1 METNMN
7 NEVIRLPLITLRGM
21 TILPR
26 MVIRFDIS
34 RKKSIKAVEYAMKH
48 ERRVFLVP
56 QKSPEPVEPK
66 LDEIYEY
73 GTVCEIRQVIKIPG
87 GPAQVT
93 VEGLY
98 KASADKY
105 ELENPEI
112 NYAMTTEVDESGGFE
127 DNVER
132 EAWRKVVIKAVED
145 YCNSSGIKSANTVR
159 RLKTIKDD
167 AGFVYEAT
175 AETLDDFMLREEIL
189 ATDDIEEKYFILSHS
204 IMNEADINDY
214 KEFIISKIKTKIGE
228 QQKEYFIN
236 EQIRLLKE
244 ELGGED
250 EDEDL
255 DERVKNLNAPECV
268 KEKLVSEMKKYK
280 SCPKM
285 SSELQVIKNYIDT
298 LLEFPWSN
306 FTEEN
311 NDIKHAEK
319 ILNED
324 HYGLAKVK
332 ERILEFIAVK
342 SLSKESDAPIICLVG
357 PPGTGKTSVA
367 ISVAR
372 ALNRKYVRI
381 CLGGVRD
388 EAEIRGHRRTYVGAM
403 PGRIV
408 EGISQAGTLN
418 PLMLLDEIDKVG
430 TDSRGDTA
438 SALLEVLDSAEN
450 SAFHDHFMEVPV
462 DLSKCFF
469 MATANDTQTI
479 PKPLLDRMEVI
490 EINSYTETEKF
501 HIAKEHLIPK
511 QIKKNGLMAKQL
523 SFSKDAVNG
532 IINGYTREAGVRELE
547 RSIAAVCR
555 KAAAK
560 IVSGETQTNKIKAS
574 NLKEYLGTIK
584 FDKEE
589 ALKSDAVG
597 IVKGLAWTAVGGV
610 TLDVEACI
618 MDGKGEIT
626 LTGQLGDVMKES
638 AIVALGYI
646 RSKASEYGI
655 DKELFENKDIHIHI
669 PEGAVPKDGPSAGI
683 TMTLAMLS
691 AYTNRKVSH
700 EYAMTGEI
708 TLHGNVLPI
717 GGLKEKILAA
727 KNAGIKKII
736 VPDKNKKDV
745 LDIEAE
751 ILENVEIIY
760 VKKMDDVIRRALCKE
775 D

>member
-1 METNMN
+1 MN

-98 KASADKY
+98 KAVADKY
-105 ELENPEI
+105 ELEDSEI
-112 NYAMTTEVDESGGFE
+112 NYAMTKEVDESGGFE

-214 KEFIISKIKTKIGE
+214 KEFIISKIKTKISE

-250 EDEDL
+250 EDEEL
-255 DERVKNLNAPECV
+255 DEKVKNLNAPECV

-511 QIKKNGLMAKQL
+511 QIKKNGLTTKQV

-532 IINGYTREAGVRELE
+532 IIDGYTREAGVRELE

-638 AIVALGYI
+638 ARAGISYI
-646 RSKASEYGI
+646 RSVSKKYAIAE
-655 DKELFENKDIHIHI
+655 DFFEKHDIHVHI

-683 TMTLAMLS
+683 TMATAMLS
-691 AYTNRKVSH
+691 AVTGKKVRADL
-700 EYAMTGEI
+700 AMTGEI
-708 TLHGNVLPI
+708 TLRGRVLPI
-717 GGLKEKILAA
+717 GGLKEKLLAA
-727 KNAGIKKII
+727 KNARIQTVLIPKE
-736 VPDKNKKDV
+736 NTADV
-745 LDIEAE
+745 EELSSE
-751 ILENVEIIY
+751 ITKGLEIIP
-760 VKKMDDVIRRALCKE
+760 VETMEEVLKKALTR
-775 D
+775 

>member
-1 METNMN
+1 MN

-98 KASADKY
+98 KAVADKY
-105 ELENPEI
+105 ELEDSEI
-112 NYAMTTEVDESGGFE
+112 NYAMTKEVDESGGFE

-145 YCNSSGIKSANTVR
+145 YCNSSDIKSANTVR

-214 KEFIISKIKTKIGE
+214 KEFIISKIKTKISE

-250 EDEDL
+250 EDEEL
-255 DERVKNLNAPECV
+255 DEKVKNLNAPECV

-511 QIKKNGLMAKQL
+511 QIKKNGLTTKQV

-532 IINGYTREAGVRELE
+532 IIDGYTREAGVRELE

-760 VKKMDDVIRRALCKE
+760 VKKMDDVIRRSLCKE

>member
-1 METNMN
+1 MN

-98 KASADKY
+98 KAVADKY
-105 ELENPEI
+105 ELEDSEI
-112 NYAMTTEVDESGGFE
+112 NYAMTKEVDESGGFE

-189 ATDDIEEKYFILSHS
+189 ATDDVEEKYFILSHS

-214 KEFIISKIKTKIGE
+214 KEFIISKIKTKISE

-250 EDEDL
+250 EDEEL
-255 DERVKNLNAPECV
+255 DEKVKNLNAPECV

-342 SLSKESDAPIICLVG
+342 SLSKESDVPIICLVG

-532 IINGYTREAGVRELE
+532 IIDGYTREAGVRELE

>member
-1 METNMN
+1 MN

-98 KASADKY
+98 KAVADKY
-105 ELENPEI
+105 ELEDSEI
-112 NYAMTTEVDESGGFE
+112 NYAMTKEVDESGGFE

-214 KEFIISKIKTKIGE
+214 KEFIISKIKTKISE

-250 EDEDL
+250 EDEEL
-255 DERVKNLNAPECV
+255 DEKVKNLNAPECV

-511 QIKKNGLMAKQL
+511 QIKKNGLTTKQV

-532 IINGYTREAGVRELE
+532 IIDGYTREAGVRELE

-560 IVSGETQTNKIKAS
+560 KVSGETQTNKIKAS

>member
-1 METNMN
+1 MK
-7 NEVIRLPLITLRGM
+7 LI
-21 TILPR
+21 
-26 MVIRFDIS
+26 
-34 RKKSIKAVEYAMKH
+34 KW
-48 ERRVFLVP
+48 ER
-56 QKSPEPVEPK
+56 
-66 LDEIYEY
+66 
-73 GTVCEIRQVIKIPG
+73 
-87 GPAQVT
+87 
-93 VEGLY
+93 
-98 KASADKY
+98 
-105 ELENPEI
+105 
-112 NYAMTTEVDESGGFE
+112 
-127 DNVER
+127 
-132 EAWRKVVIKAVED
+132 
-145 YCNSSGIKSANTVR
+145 
-159 RLKTIKDD
+159 
-167 AGFVYEAT
+167 T
-175 AETLDDFMLREEIL
+175 AEETLDDFMLREEIL

-214 KEFIISKIKTKIGE
+214 KEFIISKIKTKISE

-450 SAFHDHFMEVPV
+450 SAFYDHFMEVPV

-511 QIKKNGLMAKQL
+511 QIKKNGLMAKQV

-532 IINGYTREAGVRELE
+532 IIDGYTREAGVRELE

-560 IVSGETQTNKIKAS
+560 IVSGETQTNKIKDS

>member
-1 METNMN
+1 MN

-98 KASADKY
+98 KAVADKY
-105 ELENPEI
+105 ELEDSEI
-112 NYAMTTEVDESGGFE
+112 NYAMTKEVDESGGFE

-214 KEFIISKIKTKIGE
+214 KEFIISKIKTKISE

-250 EDEDL
+250 EDEEL
-255 DERVKNLNAPECV
+255 DEKVKNLNAPECV

-342 SLSKESDAPIICLVG
+342 SLSKESDATIICLVG

-511 QIKKNGLMAKQL
+511 QIKKNGLTTKQV

-532 IINGYTREAGVRELE
+532 IIDGYTREAGVRELE

-736 VPDKNKKDV
+736 VPDKNRKDV

>member
-1 METNMN
+1 MN

-98 KASADKY
+98 KAVADKY
-105 ELENPEI
+105 ELEDSEI
-112 NYAMTTEVDESGGFE
+112 NYAMTKEVDESGGFE

-214 KEFIISKIKTKIGE
+214 KEFIISKIKTKISE

-250 EDEDL
+250 EDEEL
-255 DERVKNLNAPECV
+255 DEKVKNLNAPECV

-511 QIKKNGLMAKQL
+511 QIKKNVLTTKQV

-532 IINGYTREAGVRELE
+532 IIDGYTREAGVRELE

>member
-1 METNMN
+1 MN

-98 KASADKY
+98 KAVADKY
-105 ELENPEI
+105 ELEDSEI
-112 NYAMTTEVDESGGFE
+112 NYAMTKEVDESGGVE

-214 KEFIISKIKTKIGE
+214 KEFIISKIKTKISE

-250 EDEDL
+250 EDEEL
-255 DERVKNLNAPECV
+255 DEKVKNLNAPECV

-511 QIKKNGLMAKQL
+511 QIKKNGLTTKQV

-532 IINGYTREAGVRELE
+532 IIDGYTREAGVRELE

>member
-1 METNMN
+1 MN

-56 QKSPEPVEPK
+56 QKTPEPVEPK

-98 KASADKY
+98 KAAADEY

-214 KEFIISKIKTKIGE
+214 KEFIASKIKTKISE

-255 DERVKNLNAPECV
+255 DERVENLNAPECV

-490 EINSYTETEKF
+490 EINSYTEPEKF

-655 DKELFENKDIHIHI
+655 DKEFFENKDIHIHI

-727 KNAGIKKII
+727 KNAGIKKIL

>member
-1 METNMN
+1 MN

-56 QKSPEPVEPK
+56 QKTPEPVEPK

-98 KASADKY
+98 KAAADEY

-214 KEFIISKIKTKIGE
+214 KEFIISKIKTKISE

-255 DERVKNLNAPECV
+255 DERVENLNAPECV
-268 KEKLVSEMKKYK
+268 KEKLVSEIKKYK

-438 SALLEVLDSAEN
+438 SALLEVLDSAGN

-490 EINSYTETEKF
+490 EINSYTEPEKF

-727 KNAGIKKII
+727 KNAGIKKIL

>member
-1 METNMN
+1 MN

-214 KEFIISKIKTKIGE
+214 KEFIISKIKTRIGE

-511 QIKKNGLMAKQL
+511 QIKKNGLTTKQV

-532 IINGYTREAGVRELE
+532 IIDGYTREAGVRELE

-574 NLKEYLGTIK
+574 NLKEYLGTTK

>member
-1 METNMN
+1 MN

-189 ATDDIEEKYFILSHS
+189 ATDDVEEKYFILSHS

-214 KEFIISKIKTKIGE
+214 KEFIISKIKTKISE

-324 HYGLAKVK
+324 HYGLTKVK

-511 QIKKNGLMAKQL
+511 QIKKNGLTTKQV

-532 IINGYTREAGVRELE
+532 IIDGYTREAGVRELE

>member
-1 METNMN
+1 M
-7 NEVIRLPLITLRGM
+7 
-21 TILPR
+21 
-26 MVIRFDIS
+26 
-34 RKKSIKAVEYAMKH
+34 
-48 ERRVFLVP
+48 
-56 QKSPEPVEPK
+56 
-66 LDEIYEY
+66 
-73 GTVCEIRQVIKIPG
+73 
-87 GPAQVT
+87 
-93 VEGLY
+93 
-98 KASADKY
+98 
-105 ELENPEI
+105 
-112 NYAMTTEVDESGGFE
+112 
-127 DNVER
+127 
-132 EAWRKVVIKAVED
+132 ED

-214 KEFIISKIKTKIGE
+214 KEFIISKIKTKISE

-250 EDEDL
+250 EDEEL

-511 QIKKNGLMAKQL
+511 QIKKNGLTTKQV
-523 SFSKDAVNG
+523 SFSKR
-532 IINGYTREAGVRELE
+532 YKR
-547 RSIAAVCR
+547 
-555 KAAAK
+555 
-560 IVSGETQTNKIKAS
+560 
-574 NLKEYLGTIK
+574 
-584 FDKEE
+584 
-589 ALKSDAVG
+589 
-597 IVKGLAWTAVGGV
+597 
-610 TLDVEACI
+610 
-618 MDGKGEIT
+618 
-626 LTGQLGDVMKES
+626 
-638 AIVALGYI
+638 
-646 RSKASEYGI
+646 
-655 DKELFENKDIHIHI
+655 
-669 PEGAVPKDGPSAGI
+669 
-683 TMTLAMLS
+683 
-691 AYTNRKVSH
+691 
-700 EYAMTGEI
+700 
-708 TLHGNVLPI
+708 
-717 GGLKEKILAA
+717 
-727 KNAGIKKII
+727 
-736 VPDKNKKDV
+736 
-745 LDIEAE
+745 
-751 ILENVEIIY
+751 
-760 VKKMDDVIRRALCKE
+760 
-775 D
+775 

>member
-1 METNMN
+1 MN

-189 ATDDIEEKYFILSHS
+189 ATDDVEEKYFILSHS

-214 KEFIISKIKTKIGE
+214 KEFIISKIKTKISE

-324 HYGLAKVK
+324 HYGLTKVK

-511 QIKKNGLMAKQL
+511 QIKKNGLTTKQV
-523 SFSKDAVNG
+523 SFSKDAVDG
-532 IINGYTREAGVRELE
+532 IIDGYTREAGVRELE

-555 KAAAK
+555 KAATK

-727 KNAGIKKII
+727 QNAGIKKII

>member
-1 METNMN
+1 MN

-98 KASADKY
+98 KAVADKY
-105 ELENPEI
+105 ELEDSEI
-112 NYAMTTEVDESGGFE
+112 NYAMTKEVDESGGFE

-214 KEFIISKIKTKIGE
+214 KEFIISKIKTKISE

-250 EDEDL
+250 EDEEL
-255 DERVKNLNAPECV
+255 DEKVKNLNAPECV

-408 EGISQAGTLN
+408 EGISQAGTFN

-511 QIKKNGLMAKQL
+511 QIKKNGLTTKQV

-532 IINGYTREAGVRELE
+532 IIDGYTREAGVRELE

>member
-1 METNMN
+1 
-7 NEVIRLPLITLRGM
+7 
-21 TILPR
+21 
-26 MVIRFDIS
+26 
-34 RKKSIKAVEYAMKH
+34 
-48 ERRVFLVP
+48 
-56 QKSPEPVEPK
+56 
-66 LDEIYEY
+66 
-73 GTVCEIRQVIKIPG
+73 
-87 GPAQVT
+87 
-93 VEGLY
+93 
-98 KASADKY
+98 
-105 ELENPEI
+105 
-112 NYAMTTEVDESGGFE
+112 
-127 DNVER
+127 
-132 EAWRKVVIKAVED
+132 
-145 YCNSSGIKSANTVR
+145 
-159 RLKTIKDD
+159 
-167 AGFVYEAT
+167 
-175 AETLDDFMLREEIL
+175 
-189 ATDDIEEKYFILSHS
+189 
-204 IMNEADINDY
+204 
-214 KEFIISKIKTKIGE
+214 
-228 QQKEYFIN
+228 
-236 EQIRLLKE
+236 
-244 ELGGED
+244 
-250 EDEDL
+250 
-255 DERVKNLNAPECV
+255 
-268 KEKLVSEMKKYK
+268 
-280 SCPKM
+280 
-285 SSELQVIKNYIDT
+285 
-298 LLEFPWSN
+298 
-306 FTEEN
+306 
-311 NDIKHAEK
+311 
-319 ILNED
+319 
-324 HYGLAKVK
+324 
-332 ERILEFIAVK
+332 
-342 SLSKESDAPIICLVG
+342 
-357 PPGTGKTSVA
+357 
-367 ISVAR
+367 
-372 ALNRKYVRI
+372 
-381 CLGGVRD
+381 
-388 EAEIRGHRRTYVGAM
+388 M

-430 TDSRGDTA
+430 MDSRGDTA

-511 QIKKNGLMAKQL
+511 QIKKNGLTTKQV
-523 SFSKDAVNG
+523 SFSKDAVDG
-532 IINGYTREAGVRELE
+532 IIDGYTREAGVRELE

-555 KAAAK
+555 KAATK

>member
-1 METNMN
+1 M
-7 NEVIRLPLITLRGM
+7 
-21 TILPR
+21 
-26 MVIRFDIS
+26 
-34 RKKSIKAVEYAMKH
+34 
-48 ERRVFLVP
+48 
-56 QKSPEPVEPK
+56 
-66 LDEIYEY
+66 
-73 GTVCEIRQVIKIPG
+73 
-87 GPAQVT
+87 
-93 VEGLY
+93 
-98 KASADKY
+98 
-105 ELENPEI
+105 
-112 NYAMTTEVDESGGFE
+112 
-127 DNVER
+127 
-132 EAWRKVVIKAVED
+132 ED

-511 QIKKNGLMAKQL
+511 QIKKNGLTTKQV

-532 IINGYTREAGVRELE
+532 IIDGYTREAGVRELE

>member
-1 METNMN
+1 MN

-56 QKSPEPVEPK
+56 QKTPEPVEPK

-93 VEGLY
+93 VDGLY
-98 KASADKY
+98 KAAADEY

-214 KEFIISKIKTKIGE
+214 KEFIISKIKTKISE

-255 DERVKNLNAPECV
+255 DERVENLNAPECV
-268 KEKLVSEMKKYK
+268 KEKLVSEIKKYK

-490 EINSYTETEKF
+490 EINSYTEPEKF

-727 KNAGIKKII
+727 KNAGIKKIL

>member
-1 METNMN
+1 MN

-56 QKSPEPVEPK
+56 QKTPEPVEPK
-66 LDEIYEY
+66 LDEICEC

-311 NDIKHAEK
+311 NDIKHAER

-324 HYGLAKVK
+324 HYGLTKVK

-511 QIKKNGLMAKQL
+511 QIKKNGLTTKQV

-532 IINGYTREAGVRELE
+532 IIDGYTREAGVRELE

>member
-1 METNMN
+1 MN

-56 QKSPEPVEPK
+56 QKTPEPVEPK

-93 VEGLY
+93 VDGLY
-98 KASADKY
+98 KAAADEY

-214 KEFIISKIKTKIGE
+214 KEFIISKIKTKISE

-255 DERVKNLNAPECV
+255 DERVENLNAPECV
-268 KEKLVSEMKKYK
+268 KEKLVSEIKKYK

-285 SSELQVIKNYIDT
+285 SSELQVIRNYIDT

-490 EINSYTETEKF
+490 EINSYTEPEKF

-727 KNAGIKKII
+727 KNAGIKKIL

>member
-1 METNMN
+1 MN

-56 QKSPEPVEPK
+56 QKTPEPVEPK

-98 KASADKY
+98 KAAADEY

-175 AETLDDFMLREEIL
+175 AETLDDFILREEIL

-214 KEFIISKIKTKIGE
+214 KEFIISKIKTKISE

-255 DERVKNLNAPECV
+255 DERVENLNAPECV
-268 KEKLVSEMKKYK
+268 KEKLVSEIKKYK

-490 EINSYTETEKF
+490 EINSYTEPEKF

-727 KNAGIKKII
+727 KNAGIKKIL

>member
-98 KASADKY
+98 KAVADKY
-105 ELENPEI
+105 ELEDSEI
-112 NYAMTTEVDESGGFE
+112 NYAMTKEVDESGGFE

-189 ATDDIEEKYFILSHS
+189 ATDDVEEKYFILSHS

-214 KEFIISKIKTKIGE
+214 KEFIISKIKTKISE

-250 EDEDL
+250 EDEEL
-255 DERVKNLNAPECV
+255 DEKVKNLNAPECV

-532 IINGYTREAGVRELE
+532 IIDGYTREAGVRELE

>member
-1 METNMN
+1 M
-7 NEVIRLPLITLRGM
+7 
-21 TILPR
+21 
-26 MVIRFDIS
+26 
-34 RKKSIKAVEYAMKH
+34 
-48 ERRVFLVP
+48 
-56 QKSPEPVEPK
+56 
-66 LDEIYEY
+66 
-73 GTVCEIRQVIKIPG
+73 
-87 GPAQVT
+87 
-93 VEGLY
+93 
-98 KASADKY
+98 
-105 ELENPEI
+105 
-112 NYAMTTEVDESGGFE
+112 
-127 DNVER
+127 
-132 EAWRKVVIKAVED
+132 
-145 YCNSSGIKSANTVR
+145 
-159 RLKTIKDD
+159 
-167 AGFVYEAT
+167 
-175 AETLDDFMLREEIL
+175 
-189 ATDDIEEKYFILSHS
+189 
-204 IMNEADINDY
+204 
-214 KEFIISKIKTKIGE
+214 
-228 QQKEYFIN
+228 
-236 EQIRLLKE
+236 
-244 ELGGED
+244 
-250 EDEDL
+250 
-255 DERVKNLNAPECV
+255 
-268 KEKLVSEMKKYK
+268 
-280 SCPKM
+280 
-285 SSELQVIKNYIDT
+285 
-298 LLEFPWSN
+298 
-306 FTEEN
+306 
-311 NDIKHAEK
+311 
-319 ILNED
+319 
-324 HYGLAKVK
+324 
-332 ERILEFIAVK
+332 
-342 SLSKESDAPIICLVG
+342 
-357 PPGTGKTSVA
+357 
-367 ISVAR
+367 
-372 ALNRKYVRI
+372 
-381 CLGGVRD
+381 
-388 EAEIRGHRRTYVGAM
+388 
-403 PGRIV
+403 
-408 EGISQAGTLN
+408 
-418 PLMLLDEIDKVG
+418 
-430 TDSRGDTA
+430 
-438 SALLEVLDSAEN
+438 
-450 SAFHDHFMEVPV
+450 
-462 DLSKCFF
+462 
-469 MATANDTQTI
+469 
-479 PKPLLDRMEVI
+479 
-490 EINSYTETEKF
+490 
-501 HIAKEHLIPK
+501 
-511 QIKKNGLMAKQL
+511 KQL

>member
-1 METNMN
+1 MRENRKTVP
-7 NEVIRLPLITLRGM
+7 VIYLRGLC
-21 TILPR
+21 IIPG
-26 MVIRFDIS
+26 VKVNFDIS

-98 KASADKY
+98 KAVADKY
-105 ELENPEI
+105 ELEDSEI
-112 NYAMTTEVDESGGFE
+112 NYAMTKEVDESGGFE

-214 KEFIISKIKTKIGE
+214 KEFIISKIKTKISE

-250 EDEDL
+250 EDEEL
-255 DERVKNLNAPECV
+255 DEKVKNLNAPECV

-511 QIKKNGLMAKQL
+511 QIKKNGLTTKQV

-532 IINGYTREAGVRELE
+532 IIDGYTREAGVRELE

>member
-1 METNMN
+1 MN

-98 KASADKY
+98 KAVADKY
-105 ELENPEI
+105 ELEDSEI
-112 NYAMTTEVDESGGFE
+112 NYAMTKEVDESGGFE

-214 KEFIISKIKTKIGE
+214 KEFIISKIKTKISE

-250 EDEDL
+250 EDEEL
-255 DERVKNLNAPECV
+255 DEKVKNLNAPECV

-511 QIKKNGLMAKQL
+511 QIKKNGLTTKQV

>member
-1 METNMN
+1 MN

-56 QKSPEPVEPK
+56 QKTPEPVEPK

-73 GTVCEIRQVIKIPG
+73 GIVCEIRQVIKIPG

-98 KASADKY
+98 KAAADEY

-145 YCNSSGIKSANTVR
+145 YYNSSGIKSANTVR

-214 KEFIISKIKTKIGE
+214 KEFIISKIKTKISE

-255 DERVKNLNAPECV
+255 DERVENLNAPECV
-268 KEKLVSEMKKYK
+268 KEKLVSEIKKYK

-490 EINSYTETEKF
+490 EINSYTEPEKF

-532 IINGYTREAGVRELE
+532 IIDGYTREAGVRELE

-655 DKELFENKDIHIHI
+655 DKEFFENKDIHIHI

-727 KNAGIKKII
+727 KNAGIKKIL

>member
-1 METNMN
+1 MN

-56 QKSPEPVEPK
+56 QKTPEPVEPK

-98 KASADKY
+98 KAAADEY

-214 KEFIISKIKTKIGE
+214 KEFIVSKIKTKISE

-255 DERVKNLNAPECV
+255 DERVENLNAPECV
-268 KEKLVSEMKKYK
+268 KEKLVSEIKKYK

-490 EINSYTETEKF
+490 EINSYTEPEKF

-727 KNAGIKKII
+727 KNAGIKKIL

>member
-1 METNMN
+1 MN

-48 ERRVFLVP
+48 EQRVFLVP
-56 QKSPEPVEPK
+56 QKTPEPVEPK
-66 LDEIYEY
+66 LDEIYEC

-250 EDEDL
+250 EDKDL

-511 QIKKNGLMAKQL
+511 QIKKNGLTTKQV

-532 IINGYTREAGVRELE
+532 IIDGYTREAGVRELE

-717 GGLKEKILAA
+717 GGLKDKILAA

>member
-1 METNMN
+1 
-7 NEVIRLPLITLRGM
+7 
-21 TILPR
+21 
-26 MVIRFDIS
+26 
-34 RKKSIKAVEYAMKH
+34 
-48 ERRVFLVP
+48 
-56 QKSPEPVEPK
+56 
-66 LDEIYEY
+66 
-73 GTVCEIRQVIKIPG
+73 
-87 GPAQVT
+87 
-93 VEGLY
+93 
-98 KASADKY
+98 
-105 ELENPEI
+105 
-112 NYAMTTEVDESGGFE
+112 
-127 DNVER
+127 
-132 EAWRKVVIKAVED
+132 
-145 YCNSSGIKSANTVR
+145 
-159 RLKTIKDD
+159 
-167 AGFVYEAT
+167 
-175 AETLDDFMLREEIL
+175 
-189 ATDDIEEKYFILSHS
+189 
-204 IMNEADINDY
+204 
-214 KEFIISKIKTKIGE
+214 
-228 QQKEYFIN
+228 
-236 EQIRLLKE
+236 
-244 ELGGED
+244 
-250 EDEDL
+250 
-255 DERVKNLNAPECV
+255 
-268 KEKLVSEMKKYK
+268 
-280 SCPKM
+280 M

-490 EINSYTETEKF
+490 EINSYTEPEKF

-655 DKELFENKDIHIHI
+655 DKEFFENKDIHIHI

-727 KNAGIKKII
+727 KNAGIKKIL

>member
-1 METNMN
+1 MN

-56 QKSPEPVEPK
+56 QKTPEPVEPK

-98 KASADKY
+98 KAAADEY
-105 ELENPEI
+105 ELEDPEI

-214 KEFIISKIKTKIGE
+214 KEFIVSKIKTKISE

-255 DERVKNLNAPECV
+255 DERVENLNAPECV
-268 KEKLVSEMKKYK
+268 KEKLVSEIKKYK

-324 HYGLAKVK
+324 HYGLVKVK

-490 EINSYTETEKF
+490 EINSYTEPEKF

-511 QIKKNGLMAKQL
+511 QIKKNGLMAKQV

-532 IINGYTREAGVRELE
+532 IIDGYTREAGVRELE

>member
-1 METNMN
+1 MN

-98 KASADKY
+98 KAVADKY
-105 ELENPEI
+105 ELEDSEI
-112 NYAMTTEVDESGGFE
+112 NYAMTKEVDESGGFE

-214 KEFIISKIKTKIGE
+214 KEFIISKIKTKISE

-236 EQIRLLKE
+236 EQIRLLKK

-250 EDEDL
+250 EDEEL
-255 DERVKNLNAPECV
+255 DEKVKNLNAPECV

-511 QIKKNGLMAKQL
+511 QIKKNGLTTKQV

-532 IINGYTREAGVRELE
+532 IIDGYTREAGVRELE

>member
-1 METNMN
+1 MN

-98 KASADKY
+98 KAVADKY
-105 ELENPEI
+105 ELEDSEI
-112 NYAMTTEVDESGGFE
+112 NYAMTKEVDESGGFE

-214 KEFIISKIKTKIGE
+214 KEFIISKIKTKISE

-250 EDEDL
+250 EDEEL
-255 DERVKNLNAPECV
+255 DEKVKNLNAPECV

-511 QIKKNGLMAKQL
+511 QIKKNGLTTKQV

-532 IINGYTREAGVRELE
+532 IIDGYTREAGVRELE

-638 AIVALGYI
+638 AQAGISYI
-646 RSKASEYGI
+646 RSVADRYGI
-655 DKELFENKDIHIHI
+655 KPEFFKEHDLHIHI

-683 TMTLAMLS
+683 TMATAMLS
-691 AYTNRKVSH
+691 AITGRAVRANL
-700 EYAMTGEI
+700 AMTGEI
-708 TLHGNVLPI
+708 TLRGRVLPI
-717 GGLKEKILAA
+717 GGLKEKMLAA
-727 KNAGIKKII
+727 KYAGITKIL
-736 VPDKNKKDV
+736 VPDQNRPDVEEIDGEIKDGLTIVFVEKMEQV
-745 LDIEAE
+745 LKEA
-751 ILENVEIIY
+751 LV
-760 VKKMDDVIRRALCKE
+760 
-775 D
+775 

>member
-1 METNMN
+1 MN

-98 KASADKY
+98 KAVADKY
-105 ELENPEI
+105 ELEDSEI
-112 NYAMTTEVDESGGFE
+112 NYAMTKEVDESGGFE

-189 ATDDIEEKYFILSHS
+189 ATDDVEEKYFILSHS

-214 KEFIISKIKTKIGE
+214 KEFIISKIKTKISE

-250 EDEDL
+250 EDEEL
-255 DERVKNLNAPECV
+255 DEKVKNLNAPECV

-332 ERILEFIAVK
+332 GRILEFIAVK

-532 IINGYTREAGVRELE
+532 IIDGYTREAGVRELE

>member
-1 METNMN
+1 MN

-105 ELENPEI
+105 ELENSEI

-250 EDEDL
+250 EDEEL

-479 PKPLLDRMEVI
+479 PKPLFDRMEVI

>member
-1 METNMN
+1 MN

-66 LDEIYEY
+66 LDEIYEC

-98 KASADKY
+98 KAVADKY

-214 KEFIISKIKTKIGE
+214 KEFIISKIKTKISE

-324 HYGLAKVK
+324 HYGLTKVK

-367 ISVAR
+367 MSVAR

-511 QIKKNGLMAKQL
+511 QIKKNGLMAKQV

-532 IINGYTREAGVRELE
+532 IIDGYTREAGVRELE

-597 IVKGLAWTAVGGV
+597 IVKGLAWTVVGGV

>member
-1 METNMN
+1 MN

-56 QKSPEPVEPK
+56 QKTPELVEPK
-66 LDEIYEY
+66 LDEIYEC

-175 AETLDDFMLREEIL
+175 AETLDDFILREEIL

-760 VKKMDDVIRRALCKE
+760 AKKMDDVIRRALCKE

>member
-1 METNMN
+1 MN

-98 KASADKY
+98 KAVADKY
-105 ELENPEI
+105 ELEDSEI
-112 NYAMTTEVDESGGFE
+112 NYAMTKEVDESGGFE

-189 ATDDIEEKYFILSHS
+189 ATDGVEEKYFILSHS

-214 KEFIISKIKTKIGE
+214 KEFIISKIKTKISE

-532 IINGYTREAGVRELE
+532 IIDGYTREAGVRELE

>member
-1 METNMN
+1 MN

-73 GTVCEIRQVIKIPG
+73 GTVCEIRQIIKIPG

-98 KASADKY
+98 KAVADKY
-105 ELENPEI
+105 ELEDSEI
-112 NYAMTTEVDESGGFE
+112 NYAMTKEVDESGGFE

-214 KEFIISKIKTKIGE
+214 KEFIISKIKTKISE

-250 EDEDL
+250 EDEEL
-255 DERVKNLNAPECV
+255 DEKVKNLNAPECV

-532 IINGYTREAGVRELE
+532 IIDGYTREAGVRELE